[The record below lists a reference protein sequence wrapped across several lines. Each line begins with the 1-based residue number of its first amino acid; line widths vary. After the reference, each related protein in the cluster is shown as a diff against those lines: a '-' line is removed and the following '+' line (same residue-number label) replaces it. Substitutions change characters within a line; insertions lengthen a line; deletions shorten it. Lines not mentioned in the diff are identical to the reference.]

1 MTIADRVR
9 WQLYVDPAGAP
20 MTEPTVTPLAEPLSA
35 IEARILGCLVEKQT
49 TTPESYPLTLN
60 SLLLACNQKTS
71 REPLMNLNQGEVA
84 RSLRPL
90 EERGLLRLVMGS
102 RADRWEQR
110 LDKALEL
117 TPGQTTLLALL
128 LLRGPQTLNELLV
141 RSARMHAFDDIAQ
154 IQHNLERLISRGMAC
169 LLPRQSGQRED
180 RYMHSLGSEA
190 DLQAATERAAS
201 SRSITPADSDKDER
215 IASLESRLE
224 ELEQRL
230 ALLERKAD

>member
-1 MTIADRVR
+1 
-9 WQLYVDPAGAP
+9 
-20 MTEPTVTPLAEPLSA
+20 MTEPTIPALPEPLSA
-35 IEARILGCLVEKQT
+35 VEARVLGCLVEKQT

-60 SLLLACNQKTS
+60 ALLLACNQKTS

-84 RSLRPL
+84 RCLRPL
-90 EERGLLRLVMGS
+90 EERGLVRLVMGS

-110 LDKALEL
+110 MDKALEL
-117 TPGQTTLLALL
+117 TAGQTTLLALL

-141 RSARMHAFDDIAQ
+141 RSARMHAFDDIEQ
-154 IQHNLERLISRGMAC
+154 IRHHLERLISRGLAC

-180 RYMHSLGSEA
+180 RYMHRLGSEQ
-190 DLQAATERAAS
+190 DFQAASERAAS
-201 SRSITPADSDKDER
+201 ARGVPATDGDKDER